1 MEIILIRHGQSV
13 ANEKKLLISN
23 ALDGLTGIGVN
34 QSRETAEAFK
44 REKYS
49 PDLIYC
55 SPWKR
60 AAETANI
67 IFKNHSKSIIYD
79 ERLAETH
86 PGIYG
91 TWLEDDFNKEYPDFH
106 QDIAN
111 KYEGGESH
119 LEMAD
124 RVCEWVDTEI
134 MPKIN
139 TDGLLVAVAHG
150 GPISVIL
157 QYLLSIPIKTHYPS
171 FSVPNAS
178 LTHLTWRKDKK
189 RFCLI
194 TAGKC

>member
-1 MEIILIRHGQSV
+1 MDIILIRHGQSV

-23 ALDGLTGIGVN
+23 ELDGLTTIGGN
-34 QSRETAEAFK
+34 QSMEMAETFK
-44 REKYS
+44 RDEYL
-49 PDLIYC
+49 PDIIYC

-60 AAETANI
+60 AVETANI
-67 IFKNHSKSIIYD
+67 VFPDHLKSIIFD

-86 PGIYG
+86 PGVYG
-91 TWLEDDFNKEYPDFH
+91 TWLEEDFNRKYPQFH

-119 LEMAD
+119 LDMAN
-124 RVCEWVDTEI
+124 RVCEWIDTEVK
-134 MPKIN
+134 PKVN
-139 TDGLLVAVAHG
+139 SKGLLVVVAHG

-157 QYLLSIPIKTHYPS
+157 QYLLSIPIETHYPS

-178 LTHLTWRKDKK
+178 YTHLIWRDDKK

-194 TAGKC
+194 TAGKS

>member
-1 MEIILIRHGQSV
+1 MDIILIRHGQSV

-23 ALDGLTGIGVN
+23 ELDGLTSIGEE
-34 QSRETAEAFK
+34 QSRDMATTFM
-44 REKYS
+44 REEYS
-49 PDLIYC
+49 PDYIYC

-60 AAETANI
+60 AVETANI
-67 IFKNHSKSIIYD
+67 IFPNQIESIVSD
-79 ERLAETH
+79 KRLAETH
-86 PGIYG
+86 PGVYG
-91 TWLEDDFNKEYPDFH
+91 TWLEEDFNRVYPEFH
-106 QDIAN
+106 QDITN

-119 LEMAD
+119 LDMAN
-124 RVCEWVDTEI
+124 RVCEWVDTEV
-134 MPKIN
+134 MPKKN
-139 TDGLLVAVAHG
+139 NEGLLVAVAHG

-178 LTHLTWRKDKK
+178 YTRLIWRNDKK

>member
-1 MEIILIRHGQSV
+1 MDIILIRHGQSV
-13 ANEKKLLISN
+13 ANKKKLLISN
-23 ALDGLTGIGVN
+23 ESDGLTSLGKD
-34 QSRETAEAFK
+34 QSRQIAVAFE
-44 REKYS
+44 RDGFL

-60 AAETANI
+60 AVETANI
-67 IFKNHSKSIIYD
+67 IFPDSLVSITLD

-91 TWLEDDFNKEYPDFH
+91 TWLEEDFNRMHPEFH

-111 KYEGGESH
+111 KYEDGESH
-119 LEMAD
+119 LDMAN
-124 RVCEWVDTEI
+124 RVCEWIETEVI
-134 MPKIN
+134 PKAN
-139 TDGLLVAVAHG
+139 NDGLLVAVAHG

-171 FSVPNAS
+171 FSLPNAS
-178 LTHLTWRKDKK
+178 YTHLIWRNDKK

>member
-1 MEIILIRHGQSV
+1 MDIILIRHGQSV

-23 ALDGLTGIGVN
+23 ELDGLTGLGEK
-34 QSRETAEAFK
+34 QSREIAEAFVQ
-44 REKYS
+44 EGYS

-60 AAETANI
+60 AVETANI
-67 IFKNHSKSIIYD
+67 IFPNQVKDIISD
-79 ERLAETH
+79 NRLAETH
-86 PGIYG
+86 PGVYE
-91 TWLEDDFNKEYPDFH
+91 TWLEEDFNRAYPEFH
-106 QDIAN
+106 QDITN

-119 LEMAD
+119 LDMAN

-134 MPKIN
+134 MPKANIN
-139 TDGLLVAVAHG
+139 GLLVAVAHG

-178 LTHLTWRKDKK
+178 YTRLIWRNDKN
-189 RFCLI
+189 RYCLI
-194 TAGKC
+194 TAGKS

>member
-1 MEIILIRHGQSV
+1 MDIVLIRHGQSV
-13 ANEKKLLISN
+13 ANNKKLLISN
-23 ALDGLTGIGVN
+23 ELDGLTSLGRN
-34 QSRETAEAFK
+34 QSKGLAETFRREEDF
-44 REKYS
+44 
-49 PDLIYC
+49 PDYIHC

-60 AAETANI
+60 ALETANI
-67 IFKNHSKSIIYD
+67 IFPNSQKSMNID

-91 TWLEDDFNKEYPDFH
+91 TWLEEEFNKAYPEFH

-119 LEMAD
+119 LDMAN
-124 RVCEWVDTEI
+124 RVCEWVEAEVMQKANDE
-134 MPKIN
+134 
-139 TDGLLVAVAHG
+139 GLLVAVAHG

-178 LTHLTWRKDKK
+178 YTRLNWRKDKK

-194 TAGKC
+194 TAGKQ

>member
-1 MEIILIRHGQSV
+1 MDIILIRHGQSV

-23 ALDGLTGIGVN
+23 ELDGLTSIGES
-34 QSRETAEAFK
+34 QSRSMAKKFI
-44 REKYS
+44 REDFS
-49 PDLIYC
+49 PDMIYC

-60 AAETANI
+60 AAETASI
-67 IFKNHSKSIIYD
+67 IFPAQSSIIFD
-79 ERLAETH
+79 ARLAETH

-91 TWLEDDFNKEYPDFH
+91 TWLEEDFNIAHPEFH

-119 LEMAD
+119 LDMAN
-124 RVCEWVDTEI
+124 RVCEWVDTEV
-134 MPKIN
+134 MPKAN
-139 TDGLLVAVAHG
+139 DKGLLVTVAHG

-157 QYLLSIPIKTHYPS
+157 QYLLSIPMKTHYPS

-178 LTHLTWRKDKK
+178 YTHLIWRNDKK